1 MPETNIYEE
10 LDSCVRNLKLDFCS
24 QELTTIA
31 SDHHYTAEQLQTVA
45 DVFDYLSTKKQKT
58 RDGDQHSAQN
68 ESSSDEGAE
77 NVRWV

>member
-1 MPETNIYEE
+1 MSKTNIYEE

-24 QELTTIA
+24 QELATIA
-31 SDHHYTAEQLQTVA
+31 SDHHYTAEQLQAVA
-45 DVFDYLSTKKQKT
+45 DVFDYLSTKT
-58 RDGDQHSAQN
+58 RNGDQHSAQN